1 MNEDPSDSCI
11 HQTFNSPA
19 TAVGN
24 KRTWLLRKLL
34 PVTVI
39 ATEGFK
45 KQNRLCHKG
54 QLAGE
59 ETMQEQNANA
69 AAR

>member
-1 MNEDPSDSCI
+1 M
-11 HQTFNSPA
+11 
-19 TAVGN
+19 
-24 KRTWLLRKLL
+24 L

-45 KQNRLCHKG
+45 KQNPLCHKG